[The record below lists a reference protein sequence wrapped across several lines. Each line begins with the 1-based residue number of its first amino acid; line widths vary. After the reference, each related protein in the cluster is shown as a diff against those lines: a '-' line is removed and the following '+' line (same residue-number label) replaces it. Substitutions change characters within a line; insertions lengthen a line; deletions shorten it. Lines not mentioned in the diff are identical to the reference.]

1 MRPAMKIAIYQIDTF
16 TNKLF
21 SGNPAAVCVLEEWL
35 IESLMQS
42 IAAENNLPATA
53 FLLHKKNTFSMR
65 WFGPEYEIPLCG
77 HGTLACA
84 SVIFEQLH
92 VAESSISVSYPKGS
106 IKLHNK
112 NNLLSFEF
120 PIRPITE
127 FPLDPLLIKGLGII
141 SKHAYMDSS
150 ERLLVIAET
159 EEEIARIN
167 PDMQILSQWNFSGI
181 VVTAPGNSVDFV
193 SRTFYPKKSI
203 SEDAVTGSSHCSLV
217 PYWANRLKKR
227 RFIAHQLSKR
237 GGTIHCELHDNN
249 ISIEGAASL
258 YMKGLLFL

>member
-1 MRPAMKIAIYQIDTF
+1 MQIPIFQIDAF

-35 IESLMQS
+35 ADSLMQS

-53 FLLHKKNTFSMR
+53 FLLHIKNTFSMR

-84 SVIFEQLH
+84 SVIFEQLQ
-92 VAESSISVSYPKGS
+92 VTESSLSVSYPKGT
-106 IKLHNK
+106 IKLHNRNK
-112 NNLLSFEF
+112 LFSFEF
-120 PIRPITE
+120 PIRSITE
-127 FPLDPLLIKGLGII
+127 SPLDPLLLKGLGMT
-141 SKHAYMDSS
+141 SKQAFKDSS
-150 ERLLVIAET
+150 ERCLVIAET
-159 EEEIARIN
+159 EEEIERLD
-167 PDMQILSQWNFSGI
+167 PDMQILRQLNFSAI
-181 VVTAPGNSVDFV
+181 VVTAPGNTVDFV

-203 SEDAVTGSSHCSLV
+203 SEDSVTGSSHCSLV

-237 GGTIHCELHDNN
+237 GGIIHCELHDNAV
-249 ISIEGAASL
+249 SIEGAATL

>member
-1 MRPAMKIAIYQIDTF
+1 MKIAIYQIDTF
-16 TNKLF
+16 TNKIF
-21 SGNPAAVCVLEEWL
+21 SGNPAAVCVLDEWL
-35 IESLMQS
+35 TDSHMQL

-84 SVIFEQLH
+84 FVIFEQLH
-92 VAESSISVSYPKGS
+92 VTESPIDVSYPKGS

-112 NNLLSFEF
+112 NKLFSFEF

-127 FPLDPLLIKGLGII
+127 CPLDPLLIKGLGII
-141 SKHAYMDSS
+141 SKQAFKDSS

-159 EEEIARIN
+159 EEEITGLN
-167 PDMQILSQWNFSGI
+167 PDMQILRQLNVNGI
-181 VVTAPGNSVDFV
+181 VVTAPGNTADFV
-193 SRTFYPKKSI
+193 SRTFYPKKSNT
-203 SEDAVTGSSHCSLV
+203 EDSVTGSSHCSLV

-237 GGTIHCELHDNN
+237 GGIIHCELHDNH
-249 ISIEGAASL
+249 ISIDGAVSL
-258 YMKGLLFL
+258 YMKGTLFL